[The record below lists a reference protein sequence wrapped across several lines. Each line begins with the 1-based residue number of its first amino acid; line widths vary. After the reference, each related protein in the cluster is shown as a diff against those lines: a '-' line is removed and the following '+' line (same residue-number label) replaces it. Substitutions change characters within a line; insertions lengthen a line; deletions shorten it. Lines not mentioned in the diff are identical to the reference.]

1 MHGGAK
7 GSGGPLGKRNG
18 NFRHGLHTR
27 NAKMI
32 RAEMRAI
39 LQEIKALNEF
49 DPSTRGRR
57 SRRA

>member
-18 NFRHGLHTR
+18 NFRHGLFSR
-27 NAKMI
+27 KAKMI

-39 LQEIKALNEF
+39 LQEIKVLDEF
-49 DPSTRGRR
+49 DRSARGR
-57 SRRA
+57 